1 MQAYNTNSQTH
12 TDIGPHTSIQ
22 SCNANSP
29 AHTDFQPH
37 TNIQSCN
44 ANSPAHTD
52 LEQHISIQSYSINNR
67 AHTNLQPHT
76 IKTYSRTSQ
85 NTCVANVSQAS
96 HTLHTYPSTH
106 NNTYT
111 SDIETGK
118 TTYTNDTLFEFQDN
132 TGTLSPQGNTVHQR
146 RQVHQGS
153 AHGQRTLTHPE
164 TIDNGRAHSCIRV
177 EAELKR
183 MNTLLEKLLKCVQH
197 RHHPSHKPA
206 ILPISSLT
214 EMDIFERIDEKGY
227 SDVVNYL
234 SYIGGFNLKEAINLC
249 FKEAIK
255 DSLTPSFTWWGREE
269 ERSLYNARLTVA
281 IYEAVCSNRHFEKP
295 TRSEFQLQFR
305 EALRTAKERLRHRMR
320 DRRTRSNNCERRIN
334 RNLWNDERPQESTN
348 TVEQETTNDE
358 D

>member
-29 AHTDFQPH
+29 AHTD
-37 TNIQSCN
+37 
-44 ANSPAHTD
+44 
-52 LEQHISIQSYSINNR
+52 
-67 AHTNLQPHT
+67 LQPHT

-118 TTYTNDTLFEFQDN
+118 TIYTNDTLFEFQDN

-197 RHHPSHKPA
+197 RHNPSHKPA

-214 EMDIFERIDEKGY
+214 EMDIFERIDEEGY
-227 SDVVNYL
+227 SDV
-234 SYIGGFNLKEAINLC
+234 
-249 FKEAIK
+249 
-255 DSLTPSFTWWGREE
+255 
-269 ERSLYNARLTVA
+269 RL
-281 IYEAVCSNRHFEKP
+281 CSNWHFEKP

-305 EALRTAKERLRHRMR
+305 EALRTVKERLRHRMR

-334 RNLWNDERPQESTN
+334 HNLWNDERPQESTN